1 MFYHRMGL
9 IAMAGQVAGADWLK
23 KQSYADGSRFGISG
37 WSYGGYLTAFTMTHA
52 PGVFRAGIAGAPP
65 ADWHFYDTAYTERY
79 MGKPSEQRAAYTL
92 TSVLPAARN
101 LMGSLLILQGTSD
114 DNVHLMN
121 SLSLLDAFMRAG
133 KHVEY
138 FVYPG
143 ERHGPRKIMHRRDV
157 DSRMLDWWERTLK
170 S

>member
-1 MFYHRMGL
+1 
-9 IAMAGQVAGADWLK
+9 
-23 KQSYADGSRFGISG
+23 
-37 WSYGGYLTAFTMTHA
+37 
-52 PGVFRAGIAGAPP
+52 
-65 ADWHFYDTAYTERY
+65 
-79 MGKPSEQRAAYTL
+79 
-92 TSVLPAARN
+92 
-101 LMGSLLILQGTSD
+101 
-114 DNVHLMN
+114 MN

-170 S
+170 P